1 MLLVGTNNH
10 GHTPEM
16 IASGIMAIVDLLR
29 EKQPQAHVVVMVT
42 DTVNHLVINYGIA
55 LLNWLM

>member
-1 MLLVGTNNH
+1 MGTNNH